1 MNTPKVSNKLSRY
14 SVRLLHSALLVTII
28 GWSEV
33 LAQNEA
39 DALISSETFS
49 HALLDT
55 VLGTYVNTFGLVD
68 YPALREK
75 PELLE
80 KYNDLGSAYS
90 PDSHPHL
97 FSSNNSQL
105 AYWIN
110 AYNAAVLRTV
120 IDHYPISGVGDVA
133 PLGLAII
140 LPDRSGFFYFQKLIF
155 GGQAINLYNLEHQ
168 VIRKRFSDPRMHF
181 ALNCA
186 SIGCPRLPIRAFS
199 SENLSAE
206 LDRETRKFIN
216 EPRNFYVD
224 HEAQVLYLSSI
235 FVWYKSDF
243 TNWYSNTFSEESP
256 NLLNYLRL
264 YLAPNL
270 LKTAAQ
276 ADHYEIRAT
285 KYDWSLNDQAS
296 Q

>member
-1 MNTPKVSNKLSRY
+1 MNIPKVINKLSRY
-14 SVRLLHSALLVTII
+14 SVRLLHFALLVTII

-80 KYNDLGSAYS
+80 KYNDLVSAYS

-110 AYNAAVLRTV
+110 AYNVAVMKAV
-120 IDHYPISGVGDVA
+120 ITHYPITSVSDVKPPPLLSLLSRNSGHG
-133 PLGLAII
+133 
-140 LPDRSGFFYFQKLIF
+140 
-155 GGQAINLYNLEHQ
+155 
-168 VIRKRFSDPRMHF
+168 
-181 ALNCA
+181 
-186 SIGCPRLPIRAFS
+186 
-199 SENLSAE
+199 
-206 LDRETRKFIN
+206 
-216 EPRNFYVD
+216 
-224 HEAQVLYLSSI
+224 
-235 FVWYKSDF
+235 W
-243 TNWYSNTFSEESP
+243 
-256 NLLNYLRL
+256 
-264 YLAPNL
+264 
-270 LKTAAQ
+270 
-276 ADHYEIRAT
+276 
-285 KYDWSLNDQAS
+285 
-296 Q
+296 